1 MIAASIITLMS
12 ALSVLAM
19 LIWATIKNKALPYCI
34 SDCYYIIGLPFTIV
48 FAISSWLMLYPT
60 MLCWE
65 SPVTLA
71 MVMAFSLVG
80 IASDFK
86 STMFHTAHFVS
97 AIAAGCFSA
106 IFVIKVCPVAS
117 WCYLAAI
124 IGLIDKKRWLFWVEI
139 GCLISV
145 FVAVLYALNHNN
157 YESNL

>member
-1 MIAASIITLMS
+1 MIATLISVSLITIMI
-12 ALSVLAM
+12 V
-19 LIWATIKNKALPYCI
+19 WATLKNKALPYCI

-86 STMFHTAHFVS
+86 SSLFRTAHFAS

-117 WCYLAAI
+117 WCYLAVT
-124 IGLIDKKRWLFWVEI
+124 IGLLDKKRWLLWAEI
-139 GCLISV
+139 CCLLSV
-145 FVAVLYALNHNN
+145 FVAVLSTLLY
-157 YESNL
+157 

>member
-1 MIAASIITLMS
+1 MTAATLMTIAS
-12 ALSVLAM
+12 LSLITIMIVL
-19 LIWATIKNKALPYCI
+19 ATIKNKALPSCI

-48 FAISSWLMLYPT
+48 FATSSWLMLYPT

-71 MVMAFSLVG
+71 MVTAFSLVG

-86 STMFHTAHFVS
+86 SSLFRTAHFVS

-117 WCYLAAI
+117 WCYLAVT
-124 IGLIDKKRWLFWVEI
+124 IGLLDKKRWLLWAEI
-139 GCLISV
+139 CCLLSV
-145 FVAVLYALNHNN
+145 FVAVLSTLLY
-157 YESNL
+157 

>member
-1 MIAASIITLMS
+1 MIATLMTI
-12 ALSVLAM
+12 ASVS
-19 LIWATIKNKALPYCI
+19 LITIMIVWATLKNKALPYCI

-48 FAISSWLMLYPT
+48 FATSSWMMLYPT

-86 STMFHTAHFVS
+86 STMFRTVHFVS

-106 IFVIKVCPVAS
+106 AFVIKVCPSAS
-117 WCYLAAI
+117 WCYLAVT
-124 IGLIDKKRWLFWVEI
+124 IGLLDKKRWLLWVEI
-139 GCLISV
+139 GCLLSV
-145 FVAVLYALNHNN
+145 FVAVLSTLLY
-157 YESNL
+157 

>member
-1 MIAASIITLMS
+1 MIATLMTI
-12 ALSVLAM
+12 ASVS
-19 LIWATIKNKALPYCI
+19 LITIMIVWATLKNKALPYCI
-34 SDCYYIIGLPFTIV
+34 SDCYYIIGLSFTIV

-80 IASDFK
+80 IASDYK
-86 STMFHTAHFVS
+86 GSLYHKAHFVS

-117 WCYLAAI
+117 WCYLSAS
-124 IGLIDKKRWLFWVEI
+124 IGWLDKKRWLLWVEI
-139 GCLISV
+139 GCLLSV
-145 FVAVLYALNHNN
+145 FVAVLSTLLY
-157 YESNL
+157 

>member
-1 MIAASIITLMS
+1 MIATLISVSLITIMI
-12 ALSVLAM
+12 V
-19 LIWATIKNKALPYCI
+19 WATLKNKALPYCI

-48 FAISSWLMLYPT
+48 FAISSWQMLYPT

-71 MVMAFSLVG
+71 MVTAFSLVG

-86 STMFHTAHFVS
+86 SSLFRTAHFAS

-117 WCYLAAI
+117 WCYLAVT
-124 IGLIDKKRWLFWVEI
+124 IGLLDNKRWLLWVEI
-139 GCLISV
+139 CCLLSV
-145 FVAVLYALNHNN
+145 FVAVLSTLLY
-157 YESNL
+157 

>member
-1 MIAASIITLMS
+1 MS
-12 ALSVLAM
+12 ATIMTIASASMIILMLA
-19 LIWATIKNKALPYCI
+19 WATLKNKALPYCI

-71 MVMAFSLVG
+71 MVTAFSLVG
-80 IASDFK
+80 IASDYK
-86 STMFHTAHFVS
+86 GELYRTAHFVA

-117 WCYLAAI
+117 WCYLAVT
-124 IGLIDKKRWLFWVEI
+124 IGLLDKKRWLLWAEI
-139 GCLISV
+139 CCLLSV
-145 FVAVLYALNHNN
+145 FVAVLSTLLY
-157 YESNL
+157 

>member
-1 MIAASIITLMS
+1 MMAIILTIASVSLITIMI
-12 ALSVLAM
+12 V
-19 LIWATIKNKALPYCI
+19 WATLKNKALPYCI

-71 MVMAFSLVG
+71 MVTAFSLVG

-86 STMFHTAHFVS
+86 SSLFRTAHFVS

-106 IFVIKVCPVAS
+106 IFVIKVCPSAS
-117 WCYLAAI
+117 LCYLAVT
-124 IGLIDKKRWLFWVEI
+124 IGLLDKKRWLLWVEI
-139 GCLISV
+139 CCLISV
-145 FVAVLYALNHNN
+145 FAAVLSTLLY
-157 YESNL
+157 

>member
-1 MIAASIITLMS
+1 MIATLISVSLITIMI
-12 ALSVLAM
+12 V
-19 LIWATIKNKALPYCI
+19 WATLKNKALPSCI

-48 FAISSWLMLYPT
+48 FATSSWLMLYPT

-71 MVMAFSLVG
+71 MVTAFSLVG

-86 STMFHTAHFVS
+86 SSLFRTAHFAS

-117 WCYLAAI
+117 WCYLAVT
-124 IGLIDKKRWLFWVEI
+124 IGLLDKKRWLLWAEI
-139 GCLISV
+139 CCLLSV
-145 FVAVLYALNHNN
+145 FVAVLSTLLY
-157 YESNL
+157 

>member
-1 MIAASIITLMS
+1 MAIILTIASASLVI
-12 ALSVLAM
+12 AM
-19 LIWATIKNKALPYCI
+19 LTWATLKNKALPYCI

-48 FAISSWLMLYPT
+48 FTTSSWLMLYPT

-71 MVMAFSLVG
+71 MVTAFSLVG
-80 IASDFK
+80 IASDYNDALYRK
-86 STMFHTAHFVS
+86 AHFVS

-117 WCYLAAI
+117 WCYLSAS
-124 IGLIDKKRWLFWVEI
+124 IGWLDKKRWLLWVEI

-145 FVAVLYALNHNN
+145 FVAVLYAMP
-157 YESNL
+157 S

>member
-1 MIAASIITLMS
+1 MTIASVSLITIMI
-12 ALSVLAM
+12 V
-19 LIWATIKNKALPYCI
+19 WATLKNKALPYCI

-65 SPVTLA
+65 SPATLA

-80 IASDFK
+80 IASDYK
-86 STMFHTAHFVS
+86 CALYHKAHFVS

-106 IFVIKVCPVAS
+106 IFVSKVCPSAS
-117 WCYLAAI
+117 LCYLAVT
-124 IGLIDKKRWLFWVEI
+124 IGLLDKKRWLLWVEI

-145 FVAVLYALNHNN
+145 FVAVLSTLLY
-157 YESNL
+157 

>member
-1 MIAASIITLMS
+1 MIATLMTI
-12 ALSVLAM
+12 ASVS
-19 LIWATIKNKALPYCI
+19 LITIMIVWATIKNKALPYCI

-48 FAISSWLMLYPT
+48 FAASSWMMLYPT

-71 MVMAFSLVG
+71 MVTAFSLVG

-86 STMFHTAHFVS
+86 SSLFRTAHFAS

-117 WCYLAAI
+117 WCYLAVT
-124 IGLIDKKRWLFWVEI
+124 IGLLDKKRWLLLAEI
-139 GCLISV
+139 CCLLSL
-145 FVAVLYALNHNN
+145 FVAVLSTLMY
-157 YESNL
+157 

>member
-1 MIAASIITLMS
+1 MIATLMTI
-12 ALSVLAM
+12 ASVS
-19 LIWATIKNKALPYCI
+19 LITIMIVWATLKNKALPYCI

-48 FAISSWLMLYPT
+48 FATSSWLMLYPT

-71 MVMAFSLVG
+71 MVTAFSLVG

-86 STMFHTAHFVS
+86 RSLFRTAHFAS

-117 WCYLAAI
+117 WCYLAVT
-124 IGLIDKKRWLFWVEI
+124 IGLLDKMRWLLWVEI
-139 GCLISV
+139 GCLLSV
-145 FVAVLYALNHNN
+145 FVAVLYAPP
-157 YESNL
+157 S